1 MLAELPYLRCF
12 TASPFTTLFYN
23 TEKLERKPIT
33 NKSSLKKKNSMVQPS
48 IKNNVTEVHGQTLR
62 NIQYIKD

>member
-1 MLAELPYLRCF
+1 MLDELPYLRCF
-12 TASPFTTLFYN
+12 TASPFTIFFYN

-33 NKSSLKKKNSMVQPS
+33 NKSSLKKKSMVHPS

-62 NIQYIKD
+62 NILYIKD